1 MTLHYYGVSLRPKI
15 KWYLYYGSPEQS
27 NVHTCSDTQAWHGD
41 QITAVRPHGNLAGKC
56 ARGRTMGVSKS
67 DVISITQKHSSG
79 VTSNILIFWKRM
91 KRRGDRIPEVS
102 MIRTFVTLR
111 KQTKQSHC
119 YFKIKEV
126 KARLLRASALSDTEV
141 FHKTARL
148 HLPCC
153 IISEGPGVTAVTSP
167 VAYNVIYLF

>member
-1 MTLHYYGVSLRPKI
+1 
-15 KWYLYYGSPEQS
+15 
-27 NVHTCSDTQAWHGD
+27 
-41 QITAVRPHGNLAGKC
+41 
-56 ARGRTMGVSKS
+56 MGVSKS

-79 VTSNILIFWKRM
+79 VTSHILIFWKRTKQRM

-126 KARLLRASALSDTEV
+126 KARLLRASVLSDREV

-167 VAYNVIYLF
+167 VAYNVIYVF